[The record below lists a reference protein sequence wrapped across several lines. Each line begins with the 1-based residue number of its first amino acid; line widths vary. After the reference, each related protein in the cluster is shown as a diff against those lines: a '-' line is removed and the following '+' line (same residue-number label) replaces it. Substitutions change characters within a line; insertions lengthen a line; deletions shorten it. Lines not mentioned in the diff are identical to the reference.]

1 MYICF
6 DCLVRIFWRAAAH
19 VGDRGVVTWH
29 DFTWRG
35 RGFHYAL
42 ISPTPRLG
50 RVLTRASFGL
60 CVSRYWWRA
69 ARDITW
75 CMGAW
80 PPPHPS
86 IGSRTRATSRQYN
99 FQFLIIISNLNV
111 KIDFQ
116 SKTLPYTLY
125 VASSNFKSN
134 LNFQAKISILWIF
147 SRLLSPTYVC
157 VHNSRH
163 LSHPK

>member
-1 MYICF
+1 MTS
-6 DCLVRIFWRAAAH
+6 LG
-19 VGDRGVVTWH
+19 VGG
-29 DFTWRG
+29 
-35 RGFHYAL
+35 GFIKPSL
-42 ISPTPRLG
+42 SPTPRLG
-50 RVLTRASFGL
+50 RARARLFL
-60 CVSRYWWRA
+60 PTWSRGNGGVQLV
-69 ARDITW
+69 DFTW

-80 PPPHPS
+80 PPPHQS
-86 IGSRTRATSRQYN
+86 IGSRTRATIRQYN

-116 SKTLPYTLY
+116 SKTLPYTY

-134 LNFQAKISILWIF
+134 LNFQAKVSILWIF

-157 VHNSRH
+157 VHNTRH